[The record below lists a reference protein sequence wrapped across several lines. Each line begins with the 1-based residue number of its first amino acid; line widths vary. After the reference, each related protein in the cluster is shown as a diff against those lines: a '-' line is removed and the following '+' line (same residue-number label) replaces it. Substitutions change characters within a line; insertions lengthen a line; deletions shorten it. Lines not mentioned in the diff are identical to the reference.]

1 MNLWQLDLL
10 SNTLPTELATLMQE
24 WSSTLNIY
32 CRNDIEPHKL
42 ESYMLAVNQ
51 VGAPP
56 KATLYQFYTF
66 TLTQYNLDLEILS
79 LVYQTQ

>member
-1 MNLWQLDLL
+1 
-10 SNTLPTELATLMQE
+10 
-24 WSSTLNIY
+24 
-32 CRNDIEPHKL
+32 
-42 ESYMLAVNQ
+42 MLAVNQ